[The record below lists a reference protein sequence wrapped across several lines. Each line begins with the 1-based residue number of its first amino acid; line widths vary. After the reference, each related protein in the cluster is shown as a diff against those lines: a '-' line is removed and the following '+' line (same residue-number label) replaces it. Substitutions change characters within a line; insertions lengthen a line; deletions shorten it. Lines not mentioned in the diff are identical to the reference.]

1 MVSDEFFVELVEQH
15 TVIAR
20 HSTDD
25 ALVFETDQVSV
36 HGALCQTRIPAEH
49 VSDAYRSGEV
59 EQKVDELASASG
71 VDGLA
76 ATKTISDER
85 VHCIAA
91 LLHEYERNSHC
102 TSLKPWQH

>member
-1 MVSDEFFVELVEQH
+1 MMTDEFFVELVQEH

-25 ALVFETDQVSV
+25 ALVFETDKVSI
-36 HGALCQTRIPAEH
+36 HGALCQTRVLAEH

-59 EQKVDELASASG
+59 EQEVDELASTAG
-71 VDGLA
+71 VHRLA
-76 ATKTISDER
+76 ATKTICDER
-85 VHCIAA
+85 VHCVAA

-102 TSLKPWQH
+102 TSLKPWRL